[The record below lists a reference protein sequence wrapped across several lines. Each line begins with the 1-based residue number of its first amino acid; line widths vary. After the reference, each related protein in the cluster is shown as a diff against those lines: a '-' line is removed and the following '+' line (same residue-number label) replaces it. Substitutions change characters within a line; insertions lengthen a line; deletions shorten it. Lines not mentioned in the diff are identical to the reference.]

1 VSFATPTVSVVI
13 PAYNAGPL
21 VSTAIRSALA
31 QTFRNL
37 EIVVV
42 DDGSTDDTLAR
53 VRAFGHPVRAVSAPH
68 GGVPRA
74 RNHGMRAAAGR
85 FIVFLDADDVLEET
99 LIAQAVDL
107 LERRPDLGFVFCNA
121 RLFRGDSPPTAP
133 CIPAEFF
140 AGEASAIVEHPL
152 IQIIG
157 AGHFISSSGLCA
169 RRDALLEA
177 GEFDESLWGSEDF
190 EYWSRL
196 YLKRPVGLLAEPL
209 VRIRHHVSSMTRQP
223 VKMTPCMAASRDKV
237 IENCRKNGRDDQ
249 IPIVREFARNSML
262 SALRHAIG
270 DGKSVD
276 ARRLL
281 RQYRGELY
289 GTAWLGLM
297 TLSLCPPATLRWAA
311 RLSHRLARF

>member
-1 VSFATPTVSVVI
+1 LASATPSVTVVI
-13 PAYNAGPL
+13 PAYNAGHFIT
-21 VSTAIRSALA
+21 TAIRSALG

-42 DDGSTDDTLAR
+42 DDGSTDNTLAR
-53 VRAFGHPVRAVSAPH
+53 IRSFGDPVRAVSVPH

-99 LIAQAVDL
+99 LVAQAVDL

-121 RLFRGDSPPTAP
+121 RLFRDDDPPSAP
-133 CIPAEFF
+133 CIPPDFF
-140 AGEASAIVEHPL
+140 AGEAYAIVEHPL
-152 IQIIG
+152 IEIIG

-169 RRDALLEA
+169 RRDVLLEA
-177 GEFDESLWGSEDF
+177 GDFDESLWGSEDF

-196 YLKRPVGLLAEPL
+196 YLRRPVGLLAEPL
-209 VRIRHHVSSMTRQP
+209 VRIRHHVGRMTRQP

-237 IENCRKNGRDDQ
+237 IENCRKTGRDDQ
-249 IPIVREFARNSML
+249 ISVVRQFARSSML
-262 SALRHAIG
+262 NAVRQAIG
-270 DGKSVD
+270 DGEPVE

-281 RQYRGELY
+281 RQYRRELY
-289 GTAWLGLM
+289 GFAWLGLM
-297 TLSLCPPATLRWAA
+297 TLCLCPASTLRWAA
-311 RLSHRLARF
+311 RISHRMSRL